1 MSLAP
6 PDGGDAAEA
15 REEAM
20 PWARLDRR
28 MLLVHPVTEVVR
40 LLPVLVVSF
49 VVGTS
54 SGNHLWSAVVLVI
67 VVGAA
72 IARWLTTSYRLG
84 PVHVQLRTGVLQ
96 KKVLSIPRGRI
107 RSVDV
112 RANALHRL
120 LGLAVVTV
128 GTGQHAGTGETFELN
143 ALDARVVPA
152 LRDGLL
158 ETSAAAA
165 PDTGIETGTRFDDR
179 PTTPAPPVRELAR
192 VHPAWVRYAPF
203 TLTGIVVVGAAAGLL
218 GQSGAAGAVA
228 SSAIVDDTYRRVVDL
243 GATAAVVVAVVAA
256 LVVSSVVAAV
266 RYLLVYGNL
275 VVTDD
280 GERLR
285 VSHGVVSTRHSSFD
299 RTRLRGASVRRPLL
313 LRLAGGAR
321 LDAVMTGVSADE
333 HESSLILPP
342 APRSAVS
349 TTAAALLPA
358 MGDAVTARLVVHGP
372 VARRRRVTRA
382 LLPPA
387 AVAVAV
393 AGYAV
398 SGRSVPWWVWAALVV
413 ATLAASALAADRY
426 AALGHRAEPGLLV
439 TEHGSLDR
447 RRVVLDARGVVAWTV
462 RQTFFQRRA
471 GVATLVA
478 ATAAGTGAYRVLD
491 VPVERAW
498 AIAEAAAPGATDVWG
513 ADR

>member
-1 MSLAP
+1 MSVPAP
-6 PDGGDAAEA
+6 ENSAAAEA
-15 REEAM
+15 REDAM
-20 PWARLDRR
+20 PWSRLDRR

-40 LLPVLVVSF
+40 LLPVLVVSL
-49 VVGTS
+49 VVGST
-54 SGNHLWSAVVLVI
+54 SGNHLWSAIVLAVVVA
-67 VVGAA
+67 AA
-72 IARWLTTSYRLG
+72 IARWVTTGYRLG

-112 RANALHRL
+112 QAGPLHRL
-120 LGLAVVTV
+120 LGLAVLTV
-128 GTGQHAGTGETFELN
+128 GTGQHAGKGETFELN

-152 LRDGLL
+152 LREELL
-158 ETSAAAA
+158 ATAVA
-165 PDTGIETGTRFDDR
+165 PPPDPDAGGDV
-179 PTTPAPPVRELAR
+179 PAPAERELAR
-192 VHPAWVRYAPF
+192 VDPAWVRYAPF
-203 TLTGIVVVGAAAGLL
+203 TLTGLAVVGAAAGLL

-228 SSAIVDDTYRRVVDL
+228 SSAVVDDTYRRVVSL
-243 GATAAVVVAVVAA
+243 GVVAAVAIAVVAA
-256 LVVSSVVAAV
+256 LVVSSAIAAA

-275 VVTDD
+275 RVTDD

-285 VSHGVVSTRHSSFD
+285 VEHGVLSTRHASFD
-299 RTRLRGASVRRPLL
+299 RARLRGASIRRPLL

-321 LDAVMTGVSADE
+321 LDAVMTGVSASE

-342 APRSAVS
+342 APRAAVTS
-349 TTAAALLPA
+349 TAATLLP
-358 MGDAVTARLVVHGP
+358 DAADAATAPLTAHGP
-372 VARRRRVTRA
+372 VARRRRITRA
-382 LLPPA
+382 LLPVA
-387 AVAVAV
+387 AALAAT

-398 SGRSVPWWVWAALVV
+398 SGRAVPTWAWIVLGLVAV
-413 ATLAASALAADRY
+413 AAIALALDRY
-426 AALGHRAEPGLLV
+426 AALGHRVRPGLLV

-491 VPVERAW
+491 VPVDRAW

-513 ADR
+513 CDR

>member
-1 MSLAP
+1 MSVP
-6 PDGGDAAEA
+6 PPEDSAAAEQ

-20 PWARLDRR
+20 PWSRLDRR

-40 LLPVLVVSF
+40 LLPILVVSL
-49 VVGTS
+49 VVGST
-54 SGNHLWSAVVLVI
+54 SGNHLWSAIVLAV

-72 IARWLTTSYRLG
+72 IARWVTTSYRLG

-112 RANALHRL
+112 QAGPLHRL
-120 LGLAVVTV
+120 LGLAVLTV
-128 GTGQHAGTGETFELN
+128 GTGRHAGKGETFELN
-143 ALDARVVPA
+143 ALDARVVPS
-152 LRDGLL
+152 LREELL
-158 ETSAAAA
+158 ATAVA
-165 PDTGIETGTRFDDR
+165 PPTGSSFGVDHDR
-179 PTTPAPPVRELAR
+179 GGADVPAPPVRELAR

-203 TLTGIVVVGAAAGLL
+203 TLTGLAVVGAAAGLL

-228 SSAIVDDTYRRVVDL
+228 SSAVVDDTYRRVVAL
-243 GATAAVVVAVVAA
+243 GVVAAVALAVVAA
-256 LVVSSVVAAV
+256 LVVSSAIAAV

-275 VVTDD
+275 RVTDD

-285 VSHGVVSTRHSSFD
+285 VEHGVISTRHTSFD
-299 RTRLRGASVRRPLL
+299 RARLRGASIRRPLL

-321 LDAVMTGVSADE
+321 LDAVMTGVSASE

-342 APRSAVS
+342 APRAAVTS
-349 TTAAALLPA
+349 TAATLLPEA
-358 MGDAVTARLVVHGP
+358 ADAATQPLIAHGP
-372 VARRRRVTRA
+372 IARRRRLTRA
-382 LLPPA
+382 LLPVA
-387 AVAVAV
+387 AVAAAT

-398 SGRSVPWWVWAALVV
+398 SGRPVPGWAWVALGLV
-413 ATLAASALAADRY
+413 AIVALALALDRY
-426 AALGHRAEPGLLV
+426 AALGHRARPGLVV

-447 RRVVLDARGVVAWTV
+447 RRVVLDTRGVVAWTV

-513 ADR
+513 RDR